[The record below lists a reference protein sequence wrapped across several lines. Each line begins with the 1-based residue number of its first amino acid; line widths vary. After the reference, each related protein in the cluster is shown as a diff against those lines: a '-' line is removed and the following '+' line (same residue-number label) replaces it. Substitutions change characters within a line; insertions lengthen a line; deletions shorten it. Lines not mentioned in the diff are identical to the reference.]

1 MGVPVVADNEGNGC
15 AGLAEPPLPA
25 GSRSSVRAFSG
36 DCGYNGPGSLN
47 ETERFPMKKLAL
59 VSLLLVA
66 AVTTASAQSG
76 APAAAGQ
83 TVTPAGEEA
92 ASASVKAKHD
102 KRVAKKAAKKAAK
115 AEKAASS

>member
-1 MGVPVVADNEGNGC
+1 
-15 AGLAEPPLPA
+15 
-25 GSRSSVRAFSG
+25 
-36 DCGYNGPGSLN
+36 
-47 ETERFPMKKLAL
+47 MKKLAL

-66 AVTTASAQSG
+66 AVTTASAQGSG

-83 TVTPAGEEA
+83 TVSPAGEDS
-92 ASASVKAKHD
+92 ASAAVKAKHD